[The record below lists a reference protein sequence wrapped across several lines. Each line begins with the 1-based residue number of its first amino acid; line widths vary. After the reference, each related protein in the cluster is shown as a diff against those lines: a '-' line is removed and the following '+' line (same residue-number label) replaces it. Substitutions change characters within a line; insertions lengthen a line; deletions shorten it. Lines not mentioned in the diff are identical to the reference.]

1 MNWRTALI
9 ATIVFVSITGCSMTP
24 ASQAVSTDA
33 VLLSNQTPNPR
44 GLGDPNAPVKISEYT
59 DYQ

>member
-1 MNWRTALI
+1 MNWRISLI
-9 ATIVFVSITGCSMTP
+9 ATVIFVSITGCSMTP
-24 ASQAVSTDA
+24 QSDSVPADA
-33 VLLSNQTPNPR
+33 QLLSTQSPNPR

>member
-1 MNWRTALI
+1 MNWRISLI
-9 ATIVFVSITGCSMTP
+9 TTIIFVSITGCSMTP
-24 ASQAVSTDA
+24 QSDSVPADA
-33 VLLSNQTPNPR
+33 QLLSAQSPNPR

>member
-1 MNWRTALI
+1 MSWRTSLLA
-9 ATIVFVSITGCSMTP
+9 AIVFVSITGCSLTP
-24 ASQAVSTDA
+24 QANMVSTDA
-33 VLLSNQTPNPR
+33 QLLSNQTPNPR

>member
-1 MNWRTALI
+1 MSWQTALI
-9 ATIVFVSITGCSMTP
+9 TTTLLIGLTACTLVP
-24 ASQAVSTDA
+24 STDSA
-33 VLLSNQTPNPR
+33 PADTALLTNQTPNPR

>member
-1 MNWRTALI
+1 MNWRTPLLATLLALSV
-9 ATIVFVSITGCSMTP
+9 TSCSLLPQSNTVSE
-24 ASQAVSTDA
+24 DA
-33 VLLSNQTPNPR
+33 QLLTNQVPSPR